1 MRFFIGFLIVVLA
14 IPAFAQ
20 SDGLSADSTA
30 IVRAQA
36 HVDEFNYAE
45 AASILLD
52 QISTYGLEP
61 EPTYELSLLYFELG
75 NVYSVSGDLFKA
87 KKAYEYGLHLDTEL
101 DDEYGIAVL
110 KQRLGLIYMDMGH
123 YKQAFNHFLE
133 SNNLAERQ
141 QDSLLISYNYHNI
154 GVIYENLENYERAEF
169 YYLESL
175 RLDSLRQDWEGV
187 AIGIMN
193 LGNIVSFKGNED
205 EAMRLYELAKES
217 AIRLDI
223 PSLHVSALE
232 NIATVYDNQGD
243 YPRAL
248 EAYQTA
254 LYLSRDQ
261 KNLESQA
268 TILNN
273 MAALYNYLSRHRDA
287 YRAADQARRITES
300 MGTRPDLMTSL
311 EHLSDAEAG
320 LGRIQSAY
328 DLLLQSKQL
337 RDSIYKAVDIQDFIQ
352 AELTNSFDRKQ
363 ELQSALMEAERSRNQ
378 LIFGLSILFIVV
390 LVVVLV
396 LLALEFK
403 KSREIFA
410 SLKKSEQSR
419 SALFSI
425 MAHDIKNP
433 LAGIIGLS
441 SIIQDDFRELS
452 REEIHTMAARLN
464 TSAQNLNRLLD
475 SLLEWSH
482 VELNMKR
489 FYASDIHP
497 YESVTRVCN
506 LLEEVAKPKNITFS
520 NRIDPNL
527 TVNWDPYLFD
537 SILRN
542 LISNAIKFSYRDGM
556 ILITHSQ
563 DENEHILSV
572 RDFGPGMDLNVLRK
586 IIYDNEMV
594 STPGTEYEM
603 GSGLG
608 LLLSRQIAKK
618 NGARL
623 TFGGPFE
630 HGTEVHL
637 RIRLN
642 ETAPESAVQEPP
654 FPSAV

>member
-1 MRFFIGFLIVVLA
+1 MPFFIGFILVVIA
-14 IPAFAQ
+14 SPAYSQ
-20 SDGLSADSTA
+20 QDGLSADSVA
-30 IVRAQA
+30 IMRA
-36 HVDEFNYAE
+36 HEYVDAFNYAQ
-45 AASILLD
+45 ATSVLLD
-52 QISTYGLEP
+52 RISTYGFDP
-61 EPTYELSLLYFELG
+61 KPTYELSLLYFELG
-75 NVYSVSGDLFKA
+75 HVYSESGDLFNA
-87 KKAYEYGLHLDTEL
+87 KKAYEYGLQLDTEL

-110 KQRLGLIYMDMGH
+110 KQHLGLIYMDMGH
-123 YKQAFNHFLE
+123 YKMAFDLFFE
-133 SNNLAERQ
+133 SNILAEQQ

-187 AIGIMN
+187 AIGIMSM
-193 LGNIVSFKGNED
+193 GNILSFKGND
-205 EAMRLYELAKES
+205 EEAVRYYHLAKEA

-232 NIATVYDNQGD
+232 NIATIYDDRGD
-243 YPRAL
+243 YDQAFKT
-248 EAYQTA
+248 YQTA
-254 LYLSRDQ
+254 LDLSRAQ
-261 KNLESQA
+261 NNLESQS

-273 MAALYNYLSRHRDA
+273 MAALYNHLSRFGDA
-287 YRAADQARRITES
+287 FRAADQSRRISEK
-300 MGTRPDLMTSL
+300 MGTRPNLMISL
-311 EHLSDAEAG
+311 GHLSEAQAG
-320 LGRIQSAY
+320 LGHIQSAY
-328 DLLLQSKQL
+328 NYLLQSNAL
-337 RDSIYKAVDIQDFIQ
+337 RDSIYSAITIQDFIQ
-352 AELTNSFDRKQ
+352 AELTHTFDRKQ
-363 ELQSALMEAERSRNQ
+363 ELQAELAEGERKRNQ
-378 LIFGLSILFIVV
+378 LLFGLSFLFIVV
-390 LVVVLV
+390 LIVFLV

-403 KSREIFA
+403 KSREIFV
-410 SLKKSEQSR
+410 SLKRSEQSR

-433 LAGIIGLS
+433 LSGIIGLS

-452 REEIHTMAARLN
+452 REEIHTMASRLN

-497 YESVTRVCN
+497 YESIHRICN
-506 LLEEVAKPKNITFS
+506 LLEEVAKPKNISFS
-520 NRIDPNL
+520 NRIDPDL
-527 TVNWDPYLFD
+527 TVTWDPYLFD

-556 ILITHSQ
+556 IHISHSR
-563 DENEHILSV
+563 DENEHIITV
-572 RDFGPGMDLNVLRK
+572 RDFGPGMDLDVLHK

-594 STPGTEYEM
+594 STPGTEYEL

-642 ETAPESAVQEPP
+642 GTEPESAVTVPP
-654 FPSAV
+654 FQSAV

>member
-1 MRFFIGFLIVVLA
+1 MPILIGLIFVVLTS
-14 IPAFAQ
+14 PAFAQ
-20 SDGLSADSTA
+20 QDGLTADSIA
-30 IVRAQA
+30 ILSA
-36 HVDEFNYAE
+36 HEHLDAFEFSK
-45 AASILLD
+45 AATVLLD
-52 QISTYGLEP
+52 RISAHGADP
-61 EPTYELSLLYFELG
+61 EPSYELSLLYFELG
-75 NVYSVSGDLFKA
+75 NVYTDSGELFKA
-87 KKAYEYGLHLDTEL
+87 KKAYEFSLQLDIEM

-110 KQRLGLIYMDMGH
+110 KQRIGLIYMDMGH
-123 YKQAFNHFLE
+123 YKMAFDHFLE
-133 SNNLAERQ
+133 SNILAERQ

-154 GVIYENLENYERAEF
+154 GVIYENLENYDRAEF

-193 LGNIVSFKGNED
+193 MGNILSFKGD
-205 EAMRLYELAKES
+205 DDGAMRYYESAKES
-217 AIRLDI
+217 GILLDM
-223 PSLHVSALE
+223 PSLHISALE
-232 NIATVYDNQGD
+232 NIAIIHDNRGESTL
-243 YPRAL
+243 AL
-248 EAYQTA
+248 QVYQTA
-254 LYLSRDQ
+254 LNLSRAQ

-273 MAALYNYLSRHRDA
+273 IAELYNSLGRYGEA
-287 YRAADQARRITES
+287 FRAANQARRISES

-311 EHLSDAEAG
+311 EHLSDSEAG

-328 DLLLQSKQL
+328 DLLYQAKLLS
-337 RDSIYKAVDIQDFIQ
+337 DSIYKSVDIQDFIQ
-352 AELTNSFDRKQ
+352 AELTHNFDRQQ
-363 ELQSALMEAERSRNQ
+363 ELQAALIEAERKRNQ

-390 LVVVLV
+390 LLVLLV

-410 SLKKSEQSR
+410 SLKRSEQSR

-452 REEIHTMAARLN
+452 REEIHTLAARLN

-489 FYASDIHP
+489 FYSTEIHP
-497 YESVTRVCN
+497 YESVYRVCN

-520 NRIDPNL
+520 NRIDPTL
-527 TVNWDPYLFD
+527 TIHWDPYLLD

-542 LISNAIKFSYRDGM
+542 LISNAIKFSYRDGT
-556 ILITHSQ
+556 ILISYNR

-594 STPGTEYEM
+594 STPGTEYEL

-642 ETAPESAVQEPP
+642 ETGLEAAVPEPP
-654 FPSAV
+654 SPSAI

>member
-1 MRFFIGFLIVVLA
+1 MPFLIGLIFVVLTS
-14 IPAFAQ
+14 PAFAQ
-20 SDGLSADSTA
+20 YEELSADSIA
-30 IVRAQA
+30 ILRSQEF
-36 HVDEFNYAE
+36 VDAFNYPQ
-45 AASILLD
+45 AASVLLNR
-52 QISTYGLEP
+52 ISTYGLDP
-61 EPTYELSLLYFELG
+61 APSYLLSLLYFELG
-75 NVYSVSGDLFKA
+75 NVYSNSGDLFKA
-87 KKAYEYGLHLDTEL
+87 KNAYEHGLRIDTDL
-101 DDEYGIAVL
+101 ADEKGIAVL

-154 GVIYENLENYERAEF
+154 GVIYEHLENYDRAEF

-193 LGNIVSFKGNED
+193 LGNIISFKGNED
-205 EAMRLYELAKES
+205 EAMRYYVLAKES
-217 AIRLDI
+217 AIRLDM

-232 NIATVYDNQGD
+232 NIATVYDNRGD
-243 YPRAL
+243 VELAL
-248 EAYQTA
+248 DAYQIA
-254 LYLSRDQ
+254 LNLSRVQ

-273 MAALYNYLSRHRDA
+273 MAALYNTLSRYGDA
-287 YRAADQARRITES
+287 YRAADQARRISVS

-320 LGRIQSAY
+320 LGRIQYAY
-328 DLLLQSKQL
+328 NFLLQSKQL
-337 RDSIYKAVDIQDFIQ
+337 RDSIYRAVDIQDFIQ

-363 ELQSALMEAERSRNQ
+363 ELQTALIEAERSRNQ
-378 LIFGLSILFIVV
+378 LILGLSILFILA

-396 LLALEFK
+396 LLGLEFK
-403 KSREIFA
+403 KSREILA
-410 SLKKSEQSR
+410 SLKRSEQSR

-452 REEIHTMAARLN
+452 REEIHALAARLN

-489 FYASDIHP
+489 FYASEIHP
-497 YESVTRVCN
+497 YESVHRVCN
-506 LLEEVAKPKNITFS
+506 LLDEVAKPKNITFS

-527 TVNWDPYLFD
+527 TLNWDPYLLD

-556 ILITHSQ
+556 ILISHSQ
-563 DENEHILSV
+563 DESEHIISV
-572 RDFGPGMDLNVLRK
+572 RDFGPGMDLDVLRK

-594 STPGTEYEM
+594 STPGTEYEL

-642 ETAPESAVQEPP
+642 ETELGSAVQETP
-654 FPSAV
+654 FQSAV

>member
-1 MRFFIGFLIVVLA
+1 MPFFLGLIFVVLTS
-14 IPAFAQ
+14 PAFAQ
-20 SDGLSADSTA
+20 YDGLSADSVA
-30 IVRAQA
+30 IVRSQELADA
-36 HVDEFNYAE
+36 FNYPQ
-45 AASILLD
+45 AASVLLD
-52 QISTYGLEP
+52 RISTYGSDP
-61 EPTYELSLLYFELG
+61 SPSYELSLLYFELG
-75 NVYSVSGDLFKA
+75 NVYSDSGDLFKA
-87 KKAYEYGLHLDTEL
+87 KNAFEHGLRIDTEL
-101 DDEYGIAVL
+101 GDENGIAVL

-133 SNNLAERQ
+133 SNNLAEQR

-154 GVIYENLENYERAEF
+154 GVIYEYLENYERAEF

-187 AIGIMN
+187 AIGTMN
-193 LGNIVSFKGNED
+193 LGNIISFKGNAD
-205 EAMRLYELAKES
+205 EAMRYYELAKES
-217 AIRLDI
+217 AIRLNM
-223 PSLHVSALE
+223 PTLLVNALE
-232 NIATVYDNQGD
+232 NIATVHDDRGD
-243 YPRAL
+243 VELAL
-248 EAYQTA
+248 DSYQIA
-254 LYLSRDQ
+254 LNLSRSQ

-273 MAALYNYLSRHRDA
+273 MADLYNDLSRYREA
-287 YRAADQARRITES
+287 YRAADQARRISES
-300 MGTRPDLMTSL
+300 MGARPDLMTSF

-328 DLLLQSKQL
+328 DFLLQSKQL
-337 RDSIYKAVDIQDFIQ
+337 RDSIYKAVDIQEFIQ
-352 AELTNSFDRKQ
+352 AELTHTFDRKQ
-363 ELQSALMEAERSRNQ
+363 ELQLALIEGERDRNH
-378 LIFGLSILFIVV
+378 LIFGLSILFILV

-403 KSREIFA
+403 KSRDIFA
-410 SLKKSEQSR
+410 SLKRSEQSR

-452 REEIHTMAARLN
+452 REEIHTLAARLN

-489 FYASDIHP
+489 FYASNIHP
-497 YESVTRVCN
+497 YESVHRVCN

-527 TVNWDPYLFD
+527 SLNWDPYLFD

-556 ILITHSQ
+556 ILIAHTQ
-563 DENEHILSV
+563 DENEHIISV

-594 STPGTEYEM
+594 STPGTEHEL

-642 ETAPESAVQEPP
+642 ETEPESEVQEPP
-654 FPSAV
+654 FQSAI